1 MTRSSYLAKESK
13 EYGIKVSI
21 NQAGEL
27 GYKVSAKSAKQ
38 PGSRR
43 AAMLKAREDQKLSRH
58 RFWWRDEQETV
69 TKHKTHANP

>member
-1 MTRSSYLAKESK
+1 MTPAQEQARLETALARIFQLCEA
-13 EYGIKVSI
+13 
-21 NQAGEL
+21 N
-27 GYKVSAKSAKQ
+27 
-38 PGSRR
+38 R